1 MDNSNTLSNEKHNHF
16 SLRQSHKLSLRKE
29 KIKHKTI
36 ASHVYNN
43 NSNTNLL
50 NATSYEINIQN
61 LNLPNDI
68 VSTYNS
74 LTSKAEKL
82 QSISSL
88 LSSQDIP
95 TLYFAMSELLCI
107 LKATTHKDT
116 SIILE
121 ALPQSKVDLLCE
133 FICTPKQDT
142 KIIFTIANIFVI
154 LTYISDTYSSIIL
167 NKATNLYEILTT
179 ISDNHFLIKKH
190 IIWLFT
196 HLISSSIQNANHLLH
211 QCPSLPM
218 FIYTL
223 IENSDNVYSN
233 NNTSNVYE
241 KIDLAGMAI
250 WLYGEFF
257 KLKTFEIDIINHKC
271 FIHMPIIAKIMAS
284 RIQVGNF
291 SECVETVKSFLTSI
305 TSEDNIPLVKEE
317 HYDLIHKMK
326 LESLSTFLVDKH
338 SKLIDYLDTKENI
351 LSILV
356 KLTSFSDI
364 AIDNLV
370 TNYSFIN
377 TIEEIF
383 QQLLSSNSKIPSES
397 YMINLLYIIYNL
409 IVSESGDVIDGL
421 LRNSKVCSYLIQLV
435 LKNKLGKY
443 KGEIIDIF
451 DLLLNENDIRTTT
464 ELIVIGIPE
473 VLVQY
478 LNDININDI
487 DFITKVLHCLNVCL
501 LYDKEIG
508 GNVRYVGNHFEK
520 MGIRDKLDKLISL
533 LSSKHND
540 VSELAIS
547 INKTFFS

>member
-1 MDNSNTLSNEKHNHF
+1 MDNSNTLSNEKYNHF
-16 SLRQSHKLSLRKE
+16 SLRQSHKLTLRKE

-36 ASHVYNN
+36 SSHVYNN
-43 NSNTNLL
+43 NSNSNSL
-50 NATSYEINIQN
+50 NTTSYEINIQN

-68 VSTYNS
+68 LTTYNS
-74 LTSKAEKL
+74 LTSKTEKL
-82 QSISSL
+82 QTISSL
-88 LSSQDIP
+88 LTSQDIP
-95 TLYFAMSELLCI
+95 TLYFAISELLCI
-107 LKATTHKDT
+107 LKASTHKDT

-142 KIIFTIANIFVI
+142 KIIFTISNIFVI
-154 LTYISDTYSSIIL
+154 LTYISDTYSSMII
-167 NKATNLYEILTT
+167 NKVSNLYEILTT
-179 ISDNHFLIKKH
+179 IDDTHFLIKKH

-196 HLISSSIQNANHLLH
+196 HLLSSSNENANYLLH
-211 QCPSLPM
+211 QCPSLPT

-223 IENSDNVYSN
+223 IENADNVYN
-233 NNTSNVYE
+233 NNNNMINNIYE

-291 SECVETVKSFLTSI
+291 SECVETVKSFLSSI
-305 TSEDNIPLVKEE
+305 TNDDNSSLIKKE
-317 HYDLIHKMK
+317 HYDLIHKMN

-338 SKLIDYLDTKENI
+338 SKLMEYLDTKENI

-356 KLTSFSDI
+356 KLTSLSDN

-383 QQLLSSNSKIPSES
+383 QQLLNSNKIPSES

-409 IVSESGDVIDGL
+409 IVSESGDVIDNL
-421 LRNSKVCSYLIQLV
+421 LRNSKVCSHLIQLV
-435 LKNKLGKY
+435 LKNKLNKY
-443 KGEIIDIF
+443 KTEVIDIF
-451 DLLLNENDIRTTT
+451 DQLLNENDIRTTT

-473 VLVQY
+473 MLIQY
-478 LNDININDI
+478 LNEINTNDSE
-487 DFITKVLHCLNVCL
+487 FIKKVMHCLNVCL

-508 GNVRYVGNHFEK
+508 GNVRYVHNHFEK
-520 MGIRDKLDKLISL
+520 MGLKEKLDKVNGICDLNIQSL
-533 LSSKHND
+533 LDLS
-540 VSELAIS
+540 
-547 INKTFFS
+547 